1 MAANQDLSP
10 SARHRDSV
18 LTIMSALRDEWRQ
31 DRVGS
36 LAAEIAFF
44 AVLSLFPALLAV
56 VAALGFL
63 DTVLGSELAA
73 RSEAEIVA
81 VLETLFTSRAEALVD
96 DVRTLFDNDSPALL
110 SFATIG
116 ALLAA
121 SRGTLAAIR
130 ALNIAYN
137 LPQQRSWLRLK
148 AKALGLAAGSVL
160 TGVFLL
166 AIVVLGPLLGL
177 GRALAAAVGSPAG
190 ADILLF
196 LRYPVAFVLMAVWA
210 WAIFHLG
217 PNHRVSWKGELPG
230 ALATAILGLL
240 ASAGLRGYLFVAGD
254 ANKVL
259 GFLGGPLILMVWF
272 YLLSIALL
280 VGAELN
286 EVLRRTPR
294 AGS

>member
-1 MAANQDLSP
+1 MRRWDLLTVV
-10 SARHRDSV
+10 RH
-18 LTIMSALRDEWRQ
+18 LRNEWRQ

-63 DTVLGSELAA
+63 DAILGSELAA
-73 RSEAEIVA
+73 RSEAELVR
-81 VLETLFTSRAEALVD
+81 VLETLFTSRAEALVN
-96 DVRTLFDNDSPALL
+96 DVRTLFENESPAIL
-110 SFATIG
+110 SFATVG

-137 LPQQRSWLRLK
+137 LPQQTSWLRLK
-148 AKALGLAAGSVL
+148 AKAFGLAAGSVL

-177 GRALAAAVGSPAG
+177 GRALASAIGSRSA
-190 ADILLF
+190 ADILLW

-210 WAIFHLG
+210 WAVFHLA
-217 PNHRVSWKGELPG
+217 PNHRVSWRAELPG
-230 ALATAILGLL
+230 ALATAVLGLL
-240 ASAGLRGYLFVAGD
+240 ASAGLRVYLFLAGD

-286 EVLRRTPR
+286 QVLRRSGSNPP
-294 AGS
+294 AG

>member
-1 MAANQDLSP
+1 MVVV
-10 SARHRDSV
+10 R
-18 LTIMSALRDEWRQ
+18 ALIKEWRQ

-63 DTVLGSELAA
+63 DAILGSELAT
-73 RSEAEIVA
+73 RSEVEIVR
-81 VLETLFTSRAEALVD
+81 VLEQLFTSQAEPLVD

-110 SFATIG
+110 SFATAG
-116 ALLAA
+116 SLLAA

-130 ALNIAYN
+130 SLNIAYN
-137 LPQQRSWLRLK
+137 RPQQTNWLGLK

-177 GRALAAAVGSPAG
+177 GRALAGALGSRAV
-190 ADILLF
+190 ADPLLL
-196 LRYPVAFVLMAVWA
+196 LRYPVAFVVMVAWA
-210 WAIFHLG
+210 WAVFHLA
-217 PNHRVSWKGELPG
+217 PNHRVSWKAEMPG
-230 ALATAILGLL
+230 ALATAVLALV
-240 ASAGLRGYLFVAGD
+240 ASAGLRAYLAVAGD
-254 ANKVL
+254 TNKVL

-272 YLLSIALL
+272 YLLSIGLL

-286 EVLRRTPR
+286 EVLRRSRSNPASDGTNPAR
-294 AGS
+294 PGAGP